1 MSDAKAS
8 RQIIE
13 KLFRHPELSIDNL
26 PVLKE
31 AFTNVATTSA
41 AFIRE
46 LCPLPSS
53 MLVNKVEMESVWD
66 VLERYEGG
74 VAFVYYVPN
83 WDARIVIGVDP
94 RAVMSLV
101 EAVYGSDGGG
111 EEAEIDPERP
121 FSTIE
126 LRLAQEIAAKAV
138 GALKESFAEITDLEF
153 ILDRV
158 EPKIEFMM
166 MGQTDFVVAFAQ
178 VILQIMDRGGQIFVM
193 IPQSAIYPLRQKL
206 QRRGGGGIAT
216 VDADWANRLHTGVS
230 NSPIELKASIDG
242 GMSSLAEVSKL
253 RVGSVIELP
262 VDAQSNVVISSNQS
276 RICTSKLAQSKG
288 RYVVVVEDFLRD
300 G

>member
-1 MSDAKAS
+1 MSDARAS
-8 RQIIE
+8 RQVIE
-13 KLFRHPELSIDNL
+13 KLFRHPELSIENL
-26 PVLKE
+26 PVLKD
-31 AFTNVATTSA
+31 AFTGVATTCAS
-41 AFIRE
+41 FVRE

-53 MLVNKVEMESVWD
+53 MLVNKVDMESVWD

-83 WDARIVIGVDP
+83 WDTRIVIGLDP
-94 RAVMSLV
+94 RAVMSLI

-126 LRLAQEIAAKAV
+126 LRLAQEIAERAAIS
-138 GALKESFAEITDLEF
+138 LKESFAEITDLEF

-166 MGQTDFVVAFAQ
+166 MGQTDFIVAFAQ
-178 VILQIMDRGGQIFVM
+178 VILQVMDRGGQIFVM

-206 QRRGGGGIAT
+206 QRRGNGGVAS
-216 VDADWANRLHTGVS
+216 VDADWANRLRSGVS
-230 NSPIELKASIDG
+230 NSPITLKASIDG
-242 GMSSLAEVSKL
+242 GTSTLAEVSKL

-262 VDAQSNVVISSNQS
+262 IDAQSNVVVSSNQS
-276 RICTSKLAQSKG
+276 RICTTRLAQSKG

>member
-1 MSDAKAS
+1 MAS
-8 RQIIE
+8 RQVIE
-13 KLFRHPELSIDNL
+13 KLFRHPELSIESL
-26 PVLKE
+26 PVIKD
-31 AFTNVATTSA
+31 AFTGVATSCA

-74 VAFVYYVPN
+74 VAFVYYVPS
-83 WDARIVIGVDP
+83 WDARIVVGLDP
-94 RAVMSLV
+94 RAVMSLI

-111 EEAEIDPERP
+111 EEGEIDPERP

-126 LRLAQEIAAKAV
+126 LRLAQEIAGRAAES
-138 GALKESFAEITDLEF
+138 LKESFAEVAEIEF

-158 EPKIEFMM
+158 ESKIEFMM

-206 QRRGGGGIAT
+206 QRRGGGGVAT
-216 VDADWANRLHTGVS
+216 IDSDWANRLRTGVS
-230 NSPIELKASIDG
+230 NSPIQLKASIEG
-242 GMSSLAEVSKL
+242 GTSTLAEVAKL
-253 RVGSVIELP
+253 RVGSIIELP
-262 VDAQSNVVISSNQS
+262 VDAQSNVVVSGNES
-276 RICTSKLAQSKG
+276 RICLTKLAQSKG
-288 RYVVVVEDFLRD
+288 RYVVVVEEFLRD
-300 G
+300 R